1 MASINTLGLE
11 DLYGKV
17 KEVGKC
23 TPSVFARISVME
35 DFSKINHRYCESICR
50 LPCEKSYSQHQLDSQ
65 EADVVILFSE
75 KSRDERY
82 KSGRQLDDIY
92 ESILDYL
99 MRTSFPGGTYK
110 LVYGVK
116 CRPTP
121 AVKKITTAVAKP
133 CFNYTQHEI
142 LSAKPKVI
150 ISTSTDCLKALGFT
164 KGSVKAN
171 LSEILYWNGI
181 PLVVTLH
188 PKVTTMIRQNASGA
202 FWGDDFYE
210 VIRRDIVKA
219 SQAAAGLIPPAN
231 PVEAIQDLVNNGQI
245 VVLKTIK
252 EVYDVCMMLASL
264 PSTTVISWDTETTSL
279 DPWYEDARFL
289 CHQFGRRMP
298 DGLVYAWVIPLWHR
312 DNVWVDP
319 DDAWTLV
326 RMVLESDVTKVGH
339 HGKFDLKYTKV
350 TKNVDVKN
358 YVFDTLYASHSIC
371 SGLQGTYGLKKA
383 VWDWIPESRL
393 GGYEELLF
401 INSEIGDENV
411 DETEYASGAH

>member
-1 MASINTLGLE
+1 MASINSLGLE
-11 DLYGKV
+11 GLYDKV
-17 KEVGKC
+17 AEVGKC
-23 TPSVFARISVME
+23 TPSVFARISSLE
-35 DFSKINHRYCESICR
+35 DFTTIKRQYCESVCR
-50 LPCEKSYSQHQLDSQ
+50 LPCEKSYSQQQVDRQ

-75 KSRDERY
+75 KSRDEKY
-82 KSGRQLDDIY
+82 KSGLQLDDTY

-99 MRTSFPGGTYK
+99 MRTSYPGASYK
-110 LVYGVK
+110 LIYGVR
-116 CRPTP
+116 CRP
-121 AVKKITTAVAKP
+121 AAGVKKLTVAVAKP
-133 CFNYTQHEI
+133 CFKYAEEEI

-150 ISTSTDCLKALGFT
+150 ISTSTECLKALGFT
-164 KGSVKAN
+164 KGSVKEN
-171 LSEILYWNGI
+171 LSEILYWNDI
-181 PLVVTLH
+181 PVVVTLH

-219 SQAAAGLIPPAN
+219 SKAAAGLIPPAS
-231 PVEAIQDLVNNGQI
+231 PAEAIQDLVNNGQI
-245 VVLKTIK
+245 TVLKTIK
-252 EVYDVCMMLASL
+252 EVYDVCKMLASL
-264 PSTTVISWDTETTSL
+264 PSSTVISWDTETTSL

-289 CHQFGRRMP
+289 CHQFGKRGD

-312 DNVWVDP
+312 DNVWIDP

-326 RMVLESDVTKVGH
+326 RMVLESEVTKVGH

-350 TKNVDVKN
+350 TKNVDVRN
-358 YVFDTLYASHSIC
+358 YRFDTLYASHSIC

-401 INSEIGDENV
+401 ANSDEGEQDGN
-411 DETEYASGAH
+411 DE